1 VKEMPSSIEL
11 EKTTSDN
18 TMSFDQ
24 FWQALTSRLK
34 VKTQIRNWTVDQGY
48 LRQGDFMAE
57 YTTGNYINCDVPDAK
72 TIQKV
77 PRLDVELLHKHW
89 QAYLNGQMSRRQLAD
104 KSRFMKYSI
113 SILHWFS
120 DDGL

>member
-1 VKEMPSSIEL
+1 MPSSIEPK
-11 EKTTSDN
+11 KTTSDN

-48 LRQGDFMAE
+48 LGKGDFMAQ
-57 YTTGNYINCDVPDAK
+57 YTTGNYINCDAPNAK

-77 PRLDVELLHKHW
+77 PRLDIELLHKHW
-89 QAYLNGQMSRRQLAD
+89 PAYLNGQMSRRQLAD
-104 KSRFMKYSI
+104 KSRSMKYSI
-113 SILHWFS
+113 SILNWFS